1 MKQPNLIIEAK
12 EQITKFREMFKDNPI
27 KQVKEGTWFLKVIQL
42 VLTEHAMKVN
52 GEYFKKKYVGLDNER
67 IAYRLI
73 KTTANYTAITGGLAA
88 VAVSAAE
95 LSTVVTGGA
104 TLSVFAASLI
114 GEIAYISYLQLKLV
128 YDISVVLDARLD
140 KDDPEDMLTIFW
152 YALGVNIWEEVTN
165 TVVLKVGPRGAAY
178 LGRKALRAGIRKAL
192 TNIAAKVG
200 GTKLAQKITE
210 KALLKFIVPGVNV
223 PIAAFVNNKF
233 TTVLGERAVKSL
245 KSRGVTIRIVDKLSE
260 YERYYQ
266 ILSIPLIFQ
275 MGISD
280 ENKKYASK
288 NIEMQNNITKR
299 VRIQENEEKVI
310 DNLVELE
317 FNEFCEIISDIKD
330 EEVAKHLFDIAVYAY
345 LLSNN
350 KNQQKLINLSRAL
363 KIDFNTINIEKYKKD
378 LL

>member
-27 KQVKEGTWFLKVIQL
+27 KQVEEGTWFLKIIQL
-42 VLTEHAMKVN
+42 VLTEHAMKAN

-88 VAVSAAE
+88 VVVSAAE
-95 LSTVVTGGA
+95 LSTALTGGA

-114 GEIAYISYLQLKLV
+114 GEISYISYLQLKLV

-152 YALGVNIWEEVTN
+152 YALGVNMWEDVTN
-165 TVVLKVGPRGAAY
+165 AVLKVGPRGAEY
-178 LGRKALRAGIRKAL
+178 LGRKALRAGIKKAL
-192 TNIAAKVG
+192 TNIATRVG

-233 TTVLGERAVKSL
+233 TKVLGERAVKSL
-245 KSRGVTIRIVDKLSE
+245 KSRGITIRIVDKLSE

-280 ENKKYASK
+280 ENEKYASK
-288 NIEMQNNITKR
+288 NIEMQNHVAKR
-299 VRIQENEEKVI
+299 VQIQENEEKII

-317 FNEFCEIISDIKD
+317 FNEFCETISDIKND
-330 EEVAKHLFDIAVYAY
+330 EIAKHLFDIAIYAY
-345 LLSNN
+345 LLSSN
-350 KNQQKLINLSRAL
+350 KNEHKLINLSRAL
-363 KIDFNTINIEKYKKD
+363 KINFNSINIEKYKKD